1 MCSHDTIEKPKDSKG
16 NPIIL
21 NINKIPD
28 LEIPLVVAR
37 NIYIY
42 IYIYLYLSIYLINL
56 ISIKIFYKLK
66 DWFS

>member
-16 NPIIL
+16 NPVIL

-42 IYIYLYLSIYLINL
+42 IYIYIYLFI
-56 ISIKIFYKLK
+56 
-66 DWFS
+66 